1 MTDMVQLLMKGILSR
16 QYSPIIMTD
25 NFRIKYLFEG
35 KEYSSGVS
43 DVYRDQSIYYVYY
56 AIELRSPYRKGP
68 QFIII
73 YKEEGEYLAN
83 LDSKLSETM
92 FAAFLDYMD
101 KQTI

>member
-1 MTDMVQLLMKGILSR
+1 
-16 QYSPIIMTD
+16 MTD

-43 DVYRDQSIYYVYY
+43 DVYRDQTIYYVYY
-56 AIELRSPYRKGP
+56 AVELRSPYRKGP

-73 YKEEGEYLAN
+73 YHVGGKYLAD

-92 FAAFLDYMD
+92 FAAFVDYMN
-101 KQTI
+101 KQAI